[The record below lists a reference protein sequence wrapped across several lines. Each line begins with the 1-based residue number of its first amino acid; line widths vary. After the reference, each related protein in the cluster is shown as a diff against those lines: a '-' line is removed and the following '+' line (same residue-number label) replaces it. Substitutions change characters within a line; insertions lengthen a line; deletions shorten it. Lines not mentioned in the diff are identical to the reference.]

1 VFEIGS
7 SLREA
12 RTRQGLDINDMEMRT
27 KIRAKYLRALEAEQF
42 DQLPGHTYIKG
53 FLRTYA
59 DSLGMDG
66 QLYVDEYNSRFVT
79 GEEEQALYTRRAPS
93 QPRRRRHH
101 ERHESRLVAIAVSAI
116 IVLTALVFAAWKFGG
131 PSEPKV
137 QGVNLPAAPAAAVAK
152 GVSVTATKGASFMEV
167 RAGSLAGKPLYRGT
181 LERGQ
186 TKRFPSKKL
195 TLMVASPH
203 NVVVKV
209 AGVRVR
215 LPSSG
220 HLTIAPSS

>member
-66 QLYVDEYNSRFVT
+66 QLYVDEYNTRFVT
-79 GEEEQALYTRRAPS
+79 GEDEHQVYTRRAPR
-93 QPRRRRHH
+93 PTRRRRHQ
-101 ERHESRLVAIAVSAI
+101 ERHESRLVAIAVAAI
-116 IVLTALVFAAWKFGG
+116 VVLTALVIAAWKFGG
-131 PSEPKV
+131 PTEPKV
-137 QGVNLPAAPAAAVAK
+137 QGVNLQAAPAAAVAR
-152 GVSVTATKGASFMEV
+152 GISVTATNGASFMEV
-167 RAGSLAGKPLYRGT
+167 RAGSPAGKPLYRGT

-186 TKRFPSKKL
+186 TKRFPARKL
-195 TLMVASPH
+195 WLTVTSPR

-215 LPSSG
+215 MPVSG
-220 HLTIAPSS
+220 HRTIAPSS